1 MLSFILVDMKK
12 IIGIIC
18 CFFYYT
24 YTLLAQ
30 SVSGQLMQA
39 NVFCFHQKMYVYGY
53 TQDNAQLNFKCYA
66 YDYKLTPTDS
76 ITYALGKATP
86 ADYLEISTDTIHQ
99 VLNFY
104 FQLAN
109 QKNKV
114 EVLRT
119 TDSLKLICTL
129 KDIDVTRINAIT
141 AFDNEKYVCGNNIYV
156 IRASNDSTGA
166 EFYLSKYELKNINTL
181 FEYDFK
187 WQFPFERQFIHRASV
202 VYANSQWVLV
212 YVNVID
218 GVKKGQWILKVNAQ
232 NGQLIKGTKLSAK
245 GDERQFLLSSINV
258 DTTLKQIDVL
268 GSIYE
273 PNMLNFSSGT
283 YNFTNQSKA
292 HKLFLVTIDSI
303 GDVLNRTENPFPL
316 PIQTKSV
323 EGLKSFHTQVRTF
336 KKLKDNSYEA
346 WLDIYEQSKPL
357 TFCYYSSWFITIT
370 PNDAGYTFTPSKFFI
385 STKAIPNYITF
396 AKGDVFGKFI
406 LSSIKDYDRFKY
418 QKAVN
423 SFITFTD
430 IDDLGISNYVLV
442 KRDLMKATKSY
453 NYIFSGKKGL
463 ENKVLLK
470 SEQGQKAS
478 LFFIGKKQYVSFLT
492 DVTNQQFELK
502 LNTL

>member
-1 MLSFILVDMKK
+1 MRKIL
-12 IIGIIC
+12 GIIC
-18 CFFYYT
+18 CYCCCSCM
-24 YTLLAQ
+24 LLAQ

-39 NVFCFHQKMYVYGY
+39 NVLCFHQKLYVYGF
-53 TQDNAQLNFKCYA
+53 TQENTQLNFKCYA
-66 YDYKLTPTDS
+66 YDYKLNSKDS

-86 ADYLEISTDTIHQ
+86 SDYLEISTDTIHQ

-119 TDSLKLICTL
+119 NDSLKQICIL
-129 KDIDVTRINAIT
+129 KDVDVTRINAIT
-141 AFDNEKYVCGNNIYV
+141 AFDNEKYVYGNNIYV

-166 EFYLSKYELKNINTL
+166 EFYLSKYELKDINTL
-181 FEYDFK
+181 FEYNFK

-202 VYANSQWVLV
+202 LYANSHWVLV

-218 GVKKGQWILKVNAQ
+218 GAKKGQWILKINAQ
-232 NGQLIKGTKLSAK
+232 NGQLKRGTKLSAK
-245 GDERQFLLSSINV
+245 GDDRHFLLSSIYV
-258 DTTLKQIDVL
+258 DTTLMQIDVL

-273 PNMLNFSSGT
+273 PNLINFNSGT

-292 HKLFLVTIDSI
+292 HQLFLVSIDSI

-323 EGLKSFHTQVRTF
+323 EGLKSFHTQVREF
-336 KKLKDNSYEA
+336 KKLKDNSFEA

-357 TFCYYSSWFITIT
+357 TFCYYSSWFITIS

-385 STKAIPNYITF
+385 STKAIPNFISF
-396 AKGDVFGKFI
+396 NKGDMYGKFI
-406 LSSIKDYDRFKY
+406 LNSIKDYDRFKY

-423 SFITFTD
+423 SFITYTD
-430 IDDLGISNYVLV
+430 IDDLGLSSYILV
-442 KRDLMKATKSY
+442 KRDLMKASKSY
-453 NYIFSGKKGL
+453 NYIFNGKKGL
-463 ENKVLLK
+463 ENKVILK
-470 SEQGQKAS
+470 SEQGQKAFMF
-478 LFFIGKKQYVSFLT
+478 LVGKKQYISFLT
-492 DVTNQQFELK
+492 DILNQKFELK
-502 LNTL
+502 LNSL